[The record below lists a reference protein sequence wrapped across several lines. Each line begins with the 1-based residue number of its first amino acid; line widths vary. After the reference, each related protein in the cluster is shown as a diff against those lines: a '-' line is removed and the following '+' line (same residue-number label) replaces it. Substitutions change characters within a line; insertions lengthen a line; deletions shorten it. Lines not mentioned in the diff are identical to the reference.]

1 MDDLLEI
8 VEALAQQRIRLIETY
23 RTIKHYLDFGY
34 CSIMEIKED
43 FKELVFVTDNVIQDI
58 CSNNKLNLNDFIEL
72 TNHQHDTIKIV
83 INELS

>member
-23 RTIKHYLDFGY
+23 RTIKHYLDCGY
-34 CSIMEIKED
+34 CSLVEIKED
-43 FKELVFVTDNVIQDI
+43 LKELVFVTDNVIQDI

-72 TNHQHDTIKIV
+72 TNHQNDTIEII

>member
-34 CSIMEIKED
+34 CSIVEIKED
-43 FKELVFVTDNVIQDI
+43 LKELVFVTDNVIIDI
-58 CSNNKLNLNDFIEL
+58 CSNNKLNSNDFIEL
-72 TNHQHDTIKIV
+72 TNHQHDTIKII